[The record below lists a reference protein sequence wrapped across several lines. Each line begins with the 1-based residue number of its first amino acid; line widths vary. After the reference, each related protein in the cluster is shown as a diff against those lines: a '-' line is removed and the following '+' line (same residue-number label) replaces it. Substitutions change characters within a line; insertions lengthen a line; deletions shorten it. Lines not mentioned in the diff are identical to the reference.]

1 MTIKIEI
8 TDEEAHALLAYHA
21 TEISKFPYG
30 ERTRSARVHD
40 IMKRIERSYDKERE
54 DSQSK
59 NSRNLKSSQHRL
71 PLLGLTPERKIY
83 ARFNIRIFETNRCST

>member
-30 ERTRSARVHD
+30 ERKRSVRVHD
-40 IMKRIERSYDKERE
+40 IMKRIERSRDKESE
-54 DSQSK
+54 ACQSEKLSQPETQQAPIAAAWP
-59 NSRNLKSSQHRL
+59 NS
-71 PLLGLTPERKIY
+71 
-83 ARFNIRIFETNRCST
+83 

>member
-59 NSRNLKSSQHRL
+59 KLSQPEKQPAPIAAAWPNS
-71 PLLGLTPERKIY
+71 
-83 ARFNIRIFETNRCST
+83 